1 MSEVEGIENIDW
13 KWLNEEK
20 LYRIY
25 KIGKVYSVVS
35 NKYLNPYLSEKK
47 QYYELKLQINNKLKI
62 RIIQFFFKNQTKN
75 SFLSITN

>member
-35 NKYLNPYLSEKK
+35 NKYLNPYFFREKTI
-47 QYYELKLQINNKLKI
+47 L
-62 RIIQFFFKNQTKN
+62 
-75 SFLSITN
+75 